1 MKKKLLTIL
10 TLIAISAGTI
20 ACGNAESGNSE
31 NPKQSEETL
40 NPSGENN
47 SPSPDNVSKTDQPEA
62 KQEELDVELNIPA
75 DFVGETTQEELDSLA
90 KENGFK
96 SITLNEDGSATYIMS
111 KKQHSQLMDEY
122 RKEINNSLDEILTSG
137 SYPNFTKIEA
147 NDNFT
152 EFTITTK
159 SKELD
164 LNESFSVMAFYI
176 QGGAYNVFNGEPTN
190 NISVTF
196 VNEATGEVIFTSNSK
211 DS

>member
-31 NPKQSEETL
+31 SPKQSEETL